1 MATSS
6 NSELRDSVSSLLHT
20 IRNSVGTLTQS
31 ATAAAPDVRHQ
42 EIAVL
47 QALAAAPLNLSQ
59 IETAVAAASAGTW
72 TPSTGMT
79 STLLDQLVAAAEV
92 TAKVTKDRKIF
103 TITASGKQALADHL
117 ANPTAADS
125 DTGTGTGTGTSGSA
139 TASWTLPNLGNLPGC
154 DPRFI
159 KEAAKLTPVL
169 WDLAQTGTRDQ
180 QAKATE
186 LLEQA
191 RHQLHQILAA
201 K

>member
-6 NSELRDSVSSLLHT
+6 NSELRDSVSSLITT
-20 IRNSVGTLTQS
+20 IRNSIGTFAQS
-31 ATAAAPDVRHQ
+31 ATAAAPDLRHQ

-72 TPSTGMT
+72 APSTGT
-79 STLLDQLVAAAEV
+79 LSTLLDQLVAAAEV
-92 TAKVTKDRKIF
+92 SAKVTKDRKIF
-103 TITASGKQALADHL
+103 TITASGKKALADHL
-117 ANPTAADS
+117 ANPTAASPD
-125 DTGTGTGTGTSGSA
+125 TGTSGSS

-154 DPRFI
+154 DPRFL

-186 LLEQA
+186 LLDQT

>member
-6 NSELRDSVSSLLHT
+6 NSELRDSVSSLLST
-20 IRNSVGTLTQS
+20 IRNSVSTLTQS
-31 ATAAAPDVRHQ
+31 ASAAAPDIRHQ

-47 QALAAAPLNLSQ
+47 QALTGAPLNLNQ
-59 IETAVAAASAGTW
+59 IETAVVAASAGTW
-72 TPSTGMT
+72 APSSGVI
-79 STLLDQLVAAAEV
+79 SSLLDQLVSAAEV
-92 TAKVTKDRKIF
+92 TAKVTKDRKVF
-103 TITASGKQALADHL
+103 AITATGKQALADHL
-117 ANPTAADS
+117 AHPTSAQS
-125 DTGTGTGTGTSGSA
+125 DAETPAGATS
-139 TASWTLPNLGNLPGC
+139 SWALPNLGNLPGC

>member
-6 NSELRDSVSSLLHT
+6 NSELRDSVSSLLNT

-59 IETAVAAASAGTW
+59 IETAVAAASAGAW
-72 TPSTGMT
+72 TPSTGT
-79 STLLDQLVAAAEV
+79 LSTLLDQLVAAEEV
-92 TAKVTKDRKIF
+92 TAKVTKDRKVF

-125 DTGTGTGTGTSGSA
+125 DTGT
-139 TASWTLPNLGNLPGC
+139 WTLPNLGNLPGC

>member
-6 NSELRDSVSSLLHT
+6 NSELRDSVSSLLNT
-20 IRNSVGTLTQS
+20 IRNSVGTMAQS
-31 ATAAAPDVRHQ
+31 ATAAAPDVRQQ
-42 EIAVL
+42 EVAVL

-59 IETAVAAASAGTW
+59 IETAVAAASAGAW
-72 TPSTGMT
+72 APSTGT
-79 STLLDQLVAAAEV
+79 LSTLLDQLVAAAEV
-92 TAKVTKDRKIF
+92 SANVTKDRKVF

-125 DTGTGTGTGTSGSA
+125 DAGTSGSA
-139 TASWTLPNLGNLPGC
+139 TSSWTLPNLGNLPGC
-154 DPRFI
+154 DPRFL

-169 WDLAQTGTRDQ
+169 WDMSQTGTRDQ

-186 LLEQA
+186 LLEQT